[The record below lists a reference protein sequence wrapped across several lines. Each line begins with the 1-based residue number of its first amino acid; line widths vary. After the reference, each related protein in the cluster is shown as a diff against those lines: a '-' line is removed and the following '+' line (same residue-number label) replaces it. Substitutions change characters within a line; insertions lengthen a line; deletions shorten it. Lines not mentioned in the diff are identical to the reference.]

1 MEIHVTALD
10 ADILRALATFTY
22 CTIPQIARVVGVKN
36 EKSVQNALLRMRS
49 VRPLVHK
56 HEYAFNAGVGRLHSV
71 FTLAPA
77 GVAVL
82 AEILRCDHE
91 SIYYPAMGVQYSRD
105 YAHRRNFI
113 DAHIAIESWATTHE
127 AEIEFFDRYFR
138 AEGGNHSANPTG
150 TDSLVR
156 REYQTRVVLAATREL
171 IIPDGIFA
179 FTQNGASRLCALEI
193 HQGRE
198 TKKIIAQLETHIRT
212 IEASAIRKKY
222 GREDANFVLS
232 VYEHPET
239 MQAVMKR
246 FASLPNYR
254 EIRLAFHFTAID
266 DVRSDLMRAW
276 RLASGEAVSLFRGAS
291 KVKPFTFSQMSI
303 HKIDSRGH

>member
-22 CTIPQIARVVGVKN
+22 CTIPQIARVVGAKN

-77 GVAVL
+77 GVAAL
-82 AEILRCDHE
+82 AEILRVDPD

-105 YAHRRNFI
+105 YAHRRNFV
-113 DAHIAIESWATTHE
+113 DAHISIAAWANMHE

-138 AEGGNHSANPTG
+138 AEGGNHGGNPTG

-156 REYQTRVVLAATREL
+156 REYQTRVVLATTREL

-179 FTQNGASRLCALEI
+179 FRQNGTSRLAVLEI

-198 TKKIIAQLETHIRT
+198 TKKIMAQIETHIRA
-212 IEASAIRKKY
+212 IEASAIRRKY
-222 GREDANFVLS
+222 DREDANFVLS
-232 VYEHPET
+232 VYEYPET

-246 FASLPNYR
+246 FAALPNYR
-254 EIRLAFHFTAID
+254 EIRLAFHFAAIE
-266 DVRSDLMRAW
+266 DVRADLLRAW
-276 RLASGEAVSLFRGAS
+276 QLASGEAVSLFQANRVAD
-291 KVKPFTFSQMSI
+291 I
-303 HKIDSRGH
+303 